1 MVGRNLSTKCLK
13 KHKSFNVKK
22 FATLVIDCYYN
33 GIFPMSHGRDEDE
46 IYFVNPNKR
55 GIIPLNKVHI
65 SRSLK
70 RSINKQDFI
79 ITNDKAFTRVIN
91 SCASQEFGR
100 KETWI
105 NKTIIDLFKE
115 LHSMGKAHSI
125 EIWKNQS
132 LVGGI
137 YGLSLG
143 SVFFAESMFSAM
155 QNASKIT
162 LIYLLAKLKHAQF
175 KLFDIQ
181 YITPHLSSM
190 GGIEISKK
198 EYMNT
203 LKCGL
208 EIETEFPKIDSSQN
222 ADWLIISSYLQEMR
236 DMS

>member
-1 MVGRNLSTKCLK
+1 MNKT
-13 KHKSFNVKK
+13 
-22 FATLVIDCYYN
+22 TDLVIDCYYY
-33 GIFPMSHGRDEDE
+33 GIFPMSHGRDVAG

-70 RSINKQDFI
+70 RSINKQDFM
-79 ITNDKAFTRVIN
+79 ITNDKAFTKVIN
-91 SCASQEFGR
+91 SCASEKFGR

-115 LHSMGKAHSI
+115 LHFMGKAHSI

-143 SVFFAESMFSAM
+143 SVFFAESMFSAIK
-155 QNASKIT
+155 NASKIA
-162 LIYLLAKLKHAQF
+162 LIYLLAKLRHEQF

-198 EYMNT
+198 NYMNS

-208 EIETEFPKIDSSQN
+208 EIENKFPKIDSSQE
-222 ADWLIISSYLQEMR
+222 ADWLIISNYLQEMR
-236 DMS
+236 DIS

>member
-1 MVGRNLSTKCLK
+1 MKIVTD
-13 KHKSFNVKK
+13 
-22 FATLVIDCYYN
+22 LVIECYYN
-33 GIFPMSHGRDEDE
+33 GIFPMSHGRDEDD

-65 SRSLK
+65 SRSLE

-79 ITNDKAFTRVIN
+79 ITNDKAFSEVIN

-100 KETWI
+100 KKTWI
-105 NKTIIDLFKE
+105 NKPIIDLFKE
-115 LHSMGKAHSI
+115 LHFMGKAHSI

-137 YGLSLG
+137 YGLSLE

-155 QNASKIT
+155 QNASKIA
-162 LIYLLAKLKHAQF
+162 LIYLLAKLKHEQF
-175 KLFDIQ
+175 KLFDVQ

-198 EYMNT
+198 EYLNS

-208 EIETEFPKIDSSQN
+208 ETENKFPKIDSSQEV
-222 ADWLIISSYLQEMR
+222 DWLIISNYLQEMR

>member
-1 MVGRNLSTKCLK
+1 MKIVTD
-13 KHKSFNVKK
+13 
-22 FATLVIDCYYN
+22 LVIDCYYN
-33 GIFPMSHGRDEDE
+33 GIFPMSHGRDEDD
-46 IYFVNPNKR
+46 IYFVDPDKR

-65 SRSLK
+65 SRSLE

-79 ITNDKAFTRVIN
+79 ITNDKAFSEVIN

-100 KETWI
+100 KKTWI

-115 LHSMGKAHSI
+115 LHFMGKAHSI

-137 YGLSLG
+137 YGLSLE

-155 QNASKIT
+155 QNASKIA
-162 LIYLLAKLKHAQF
+162 LIYLLAKLKHEQF
-175 KLFDIQ
+175 KLFDVQ

-198 EYMNT
+198 EYLNS

-208 EIETEFPKIDSSQN
+208 ETENKFPKIDSSQEV
-222 ADWLIISSYLQEMR
+222 DWLIISNYLQEMR
-236 DMS
+236 DIS